1 MTRVAWFQP
10 FSGIAGDMALG
21 ALVDAG
27 ADVDE
32 VRALIGLLPVV
43 DLPASSWALTA
54 EPCLRGGITA
64 IDVRVTTEDEATHRS
79 AREILA
85 MVDAADFP
93 DRLARRVRDTFEAL
107 AAVEGRLHGIPPDD
121 VHFHEVGAID
131 SIVDVVGTCAALE
144 VLDIDEVGST
154 SVATGP
160 GSVESAHV
168 TIPVPAPATSALLA
182 GAPIHGTEVA
192 AELTTPTGAALLAAT
207 VTAWGS
213 MPAMVEEA
221 TGHGAG
227 DRDLDGRPNV
237 TRVVVGTLG
246 ESTATSDSDRGPGR
260 GSGQLMEVL
269 EVNVDDATG
278 EALAHALARCLE
290 AGARDAWVTP
300 IVMKKGRPAHVVSA
314 LCDPTDVA
322 VVADVLTAETGSLGV
337 RAYTVRRWAAP
348 RTMDEVEV
356 DGHPIAIK
364 VTAGRAKA
372 EHDAAARVAVATG
385 RPLRE
390 VLALAEAAWRA
401 ADPQGDHGLG

>member
-32 VRALIGLLPVV
+32 VRALIGLLPVA
-43 DLPASSWALTA
+43 DLPASSWALTV
-54 EPCLRGGITA
+54 EPCLRGGIA
-64 IDVRVTTEDEATHRS
+64 ASDVRVAAEDEATHRS

-93 DRLARRVRDTFEAL
+93 DRMARRVRDTFEAL

-154 SVATGP
+154 SVATGT
-160 GSVESAHV
+160 GSVESAHG
-168 TIPVPAPATSALLA
+168 TIPVPAPATIALLA
-182 GAPIHGTEVA
+182 GAPIHGTDVV
-192 AELTTPTGAALLAAT
+192 AELTTPTGAALLVAT
-207 VTAWGS
+207 VTTWGS
-213 MPAMVEEA
+213 MPAMVVEA

-227 DRDLDGRPNV
+227 DRDLDERPNV
-237 TRVVVGTLG
+237 TRVVVGTLD
-246 ESTATSDSDRGPGR
+246 ESTATSESDRGPGR
-260 GSGQLMEVL
+260 GSGQPMEVL

-314 LCDPTDVA
+314 LCDPTDVG

-337 RAYTVRRWAAP
+337 RAHTVRRWAAP

-356 DGHPIAIK
+356 DGYPIAIK

-372 EHDAAARVAVATG
+372 EHDDAARVAVATG

-401 ADPQGDHGLG
+401 TSPKGDSGLG

>member
-32 VRALIGLLPVV
+32 VRALISLLPVGG
-43 DLPASSWALTA
+43 LPASCWALTA
-54 EPCLRGGITA
+54 EPCLRGGIAA
-64 IDVRVTTEDEATHRS
+64 IDVRVTADDEATHRP

-93 DRLARRVRDTFEAL
+93 DRMARRVRDTFEAL

-121 VHFHEVGAID
+121 VYFHELGAID

-144 VLDIDEVGST
+144 VLDIDEVGSA
-154 SVATGP
+154 SVATGT
-160 GSVESAHV
+160 GSVESAHG
-168 TIPVPAPATSALLA
+168 TIPVPAPATIALLS
-182 GAPIHGTEVA
+182 GAPIHGTDVV

-207 VTAWGS
+207 VTTWGS
-213 MPAMVEEA
+213 MPAMVVEA

-237 TRVVVGTLG
+237 TRVVVGTLD

-260 GSGQLMEVL
+260 GSGQPMEVL

-314 LCDPTDVA
+314 LCDPSDVA

-337 RAYTVRRWAAP
+337 RAHTVRRWAAP

-372 EHDAAARVAVATG
+372 EHDDAARAAVATG

-401 ADPQGDHGLG
+401 TDPQGDHGIG

>member
-1 MTRVAWFQP
+1 M
-10 FSGIAGDMALG
+10 
-21 ALVDAG
+21 
-27 ADVDE
+27 
-32 VRALIGLLPVV
+32 
-43 DLPASSWALTA
+43 
-54 EPCLRGGITA
+54 
-64 IDVRVTTEDEATHRS
+64 
-79 AREILA
+79 
-85 MVDAADFP
+85 
-93 DRLARRVRDTFEAL
+93 ARRVRDTFEAL

-154 SVATGP
+154 SVATGT
-160 GSVESAHV
+160 GSVESAHG

-182 GAPIHGTEVA
+182 GAPIHGTDVA

-213 MPAMVEEA
+213 MPAMVVEA

-246 ESTATSDSDRGPGR
+246 ESTATSESDRGPGR
-260 GSGQLMEVL
+260 GSGQPMEVL

-290 AGARDAWVTP
+290 AGAREAWVTP

-337 RAYTVRRWAAP
+337 RAHTVRRWAAP

-372 EHDAAARVAVATG
+372 EHDDAARAAVATG